1 LGKKPAPPNFAA
13 SMDQPHVVFFPAW
26 YPHRGDPMPGLFVKY
41 HAASLLPHAR
51 VSVLQVLGES
61 RRTGDL
67 IEFDYQEE
75 DGLAT
80 MRVYY
85 RKQESKLGKIIDAY
99 HYLYGS
105 LKGYSLLIARQGK
118 ADLHHVHVLTRAG
131 FLPWLI
137 RISGGIPYLV
147 TEHWSRYHQINRH
160 KFGGSLKKWLTRQ
173 VVKKA
178 FAVCPVN
185 ENLGNAMQ
193 EMGFTNPRFQV
204 INNVV
209 DLKRFSLN
217 PNPAPASKFLH
228 VSCFDEAAKNTHGLL
243 RAFKAA
249 LAKHPSLFLTLVG
262 EGPDWETTQA
272 YAAELG
278 LSPYTDFVGLKMGD
292 DLVKAYHEHGSMV
305 MFSNYENQPVVIL
318 EAFACGTPVI
328 ATRVGGI
335 HDMLADGRGRLL
347 EAGNEAELTR
357 VLCEQAE
364 GKNMPDP
371 KMLRQYVQE
380 SFSYEA
386 VGNMYFALYQE
397 ALA

>member
-1 LGKKPAPPNFAA
+1 MDKPH
-13 SMDQPHVVFFPAW
+13 SVFFPAW
-26 YPHRGDPMPGLFVKY
+26 YPHRSDPMPGLFVKY
-41 HAASLLPHAR
+41 HAAALLPHAR
-51 VSVLQVLGES
+51 VSILQVLGETRKS
-61 RRTGDL
+61 GNL

-85 RKQESKLGKIIDAY
+85 RKQDSKLGKIIDAY
-99 HYLYGS
+99 NYLYGT
-105 LKGYSLLIARQGK
+105 LKGYAMLVAREGK

-137 RISGGIPYLV
+137 RITGGVPYLV
-147 TEHWSRYHQINRH
+147 TEHWSRYQKINRH
-160 KFGGSLKKWLTRQ
+160 KFGGSFKKWLTKQ
-173 VVKKA
+173 VVKQA
-178 FAVCPVN
+178 FAICPVN

-193 EMGFTNPRFQV
+193 EMGFTNPRFHV
-204 INNVV
+204 VNNVV
-209 DLKRFSLN
+209 DLNRFTLSEK
-217 PNPAPASKFLH
+217 PGDPTKFLH

-243 RAFKAA
+243 RAFKLA
-249 LAKHPSLFLTLVG
+249 LVKHPSLFLTLVG
-262 EGPDWETTQA
+262 EGPDWESTQA
-272 YAAELG
+272 YATGLG

-292 DLVKAYHEHGSMV
+292 DLVKAYQNHGSMV

-335 HDMLADGRGRLL
+335 PDMLADNRGMLL
-347 EAGNEAELTR
+347 DAGDEAALTR
-357 VLCEQAE
+357 AFCEQAE
-364 GKNMPDP
+364 GKNRPNP
-371 KMLRQYVQE
+371 EQLREYVKE

-386 VGNMYFALYQE
+386 VGNMYFALYQQ

>member
-1 LGKKPAPPNFAA
+1 MK
-13 SMDQPHVVFFPAW
+13 QPHVVFFPAW
-26 YPHRGDPMPGLFVKY
+26 YPNRNDPMPGLFVKY
-41 HAASLLPHAR
+41 HAASLLPYAK

-75 DGLAT
+75 EGLPT

-99 HYLYGS
+99 HYLYGT
-105 LKGYSLLIARQGK
+105 LKGYSILVARHGQ

-137 RISGGIPYLV
+137 RITGGAPYLV
-147 TEHWSRYHQINRH
+147 TEHWSRYQKINRH
-160 KFGGSLKKWLTRQ
+160 KFGGRLKKWLTKQ

-193 EMGFTNPRFQV
+193 EMGFTNSHFQV
-204 INNVV
+204 VNNVV
-209 DLKRFSLN
+209 DLNRFSL
-217 PNPAPASKFLH
+217 ATTRGDKTRFLH

-249 LAKHPSLFLTLVG
+249 LSKHPSLFLTLVG
-262 EGPDWETTQA
+262 EGPDLESTQE
-272 YAAELG
+272 YAQELG
-278 LSPYTDFVGLKMGD
+278 LSAYTDFVGLQMGD
-292 DLVKAYHEHGSMV
+292 DLVKAYHDYGSMV

-318 EAFACGTPVI
+318 EAFSCGLPVI
-328 ATRVGGI
+328 ATAVGGI
-335 HDMLADGRGRLL
+335 PEMLAENRGRLV
-347 EAGNEAELTR
+347 EAGDEAELTAA
-357 VLCEQAE
+357 LCEQVE
-364 GKNMPDP
+364 GKNAPDP
-371 KMLRQYVQE
+371 ALLRTYVQE
-380 SFSYEA
+380 GFSYEA
-386 VGNMYFALYQE
+386 VGKMYFALYQE